1 MRHIEHS
8 GNPLGDRSIPCGFG
22 ELITSKELN
31 RRLFFLSFT
40 RLVLKS
46 FPRFYL
52 FMASPFPNVLIVGHS
67 FVKRL
72 DSDLQCKFD
81 HRAAVDFNLS
91 QTANISLYGVGGL
104 TVSRLERKLRSILVN
119 KPLPRVLIIEIGT
132 NDLSSQSPEI
142 VIGKILELVQYMRS
156 VESVRAVGFCK
167 VIPRRDCETGLPLED
182 FNSKAATLNSMLK
195 RFLTRI
201 S

>member
-8 GNPLGDRSIPCGFG
+8 GNPLGERSIPRGFG

-52 FMASPFPNVLIVGHS
+52 FMALPLPNVLMVGHS

-81 HRAAVDFNLS
+81 HRAAVDFNLR
-91 QTANISLYGVGGL
+91 QTANISFYY
-104 TVSRLERKLRSILVN
+104 S
-119 KPLPRVLIIEIGT
+119 T
-132 NDLSSQSPEI
+132 NCNTIQIWS
-142 VIGKILELVQYMRS
+142 
-156 VESVRAVGFCK
+156 
-167 VIPRRDCETGLPLED
+167 
-182 FNSKAATLNSMLK
+182 
-195 RFLTRI
+195 
-201 S
+201 